1 MRSPE
6 DLRRAFDAASS
17 EPVDT
22 DRILAGIR
30 TRIAARR
37 ARRRRATILSVAAAT
52 VLLAITPFVVSSLD
66 DEQQPDGGSV
76 ASSPSATEGETLDA
90 PALRPTQFAFAVGER
105 PPDYT
110 MEYATT
116 GPGVQSLHLS
126 VLDLVEPNRTLDVE
140 LFDPALSGLPA
151 PDPTGEV
158 LTVDSPTAGPIDV
171 QVIGAPTGE
180 HEQSFGVGW
189 QTGNGLW
196 LTVTSDGPADL
207 ARQEVLAVA
216 AQVDLGGS
224 YPLRF
229 PFQVGY
235 LPDGF
240 EVAGTSG
247 GSDLEGGST
256 TLEFVDS
263 STQLTQYEPA
273 MSIQAV
279 NAPGVPEDAVPN
291 TTVGP
296 YQGQLVEDASYG
308 LYLSLYD
315 VGGFLINIGVRE
327 EYRDRID
334 EAQMRRIAESIVVL
348 PGAAQDFSVW
358 TDQPVS

>member
-1 MRSPE
+1 MRGPE
-6 DLRRAFDAASS
+6 DLRRAFDSVSS

-22 DRILAGIR
+22 DGMLAGIR
-30 TRIAARR
+30 NRIAARR
-37 ARRRRATILSVAAAT
+37 ARRRRATILSVAGAT
-52 VLLAITPFVVSSLD
+52 AVLAITPFVVSSLD
-66 DEQQPDGGSV
+66 DDQTDGGSV

-110 MEYATT
+110 MQYATT
-116 GPGVQSLHLS
+116 GPGVHTLHLS
-126 VLDLVEPNRTLDVE
+126 VLDVVEPNRTLDVE
-140 LFDPALSGLPA
+140 LFDPALSGLPT

-158 LTVDSPTAGPIDV
+158 ITVDSPTGGPIDV

-180 HEQSFGVGW
+180 NEQSFVVGR
-189 QTGNGLW
+189 QTASGLW
-196 LTVTSDGPADL
+196 LTVTSDGPGDL

-216 AQVDLGGS
+216 AQVDLRPG

-229 PFQVGY
+229 PFQLGY

-240 EVAGTSG
+240 EIAGTSG
-247 GSDLEGGST
+247 ASNLEGGST

-273 MSIQAV
+273 LSIEAV
-279 NAPGVPEDAVPN
+279 NAAEVPEDAVPN

-296 YQGQLVEDASYG
+296 YQAQLVEDASYG
-308 LYLSLYD
+308 LYLSMFD

-327 EYRDRID
+327 DYLDRID
-334 EAQMRRIAESIVVL
+334 EAEMRRIAESLVVL
-348 PGAAQDFSVW
+348 PGAADDFGAW
-358 TDQPVS
+358 TEQPVG